1 MIIYESTVHSCMITA
16 GFDMMTAMPS
26 YDLRCRACGDTF
38 EITRSMATIDDP
50 APCPNGHT
58 DTVRLLRT
66 VAVTGVGGRS
76 AGSAPAPAGG
86 GGGCC
91 GGGCCG

>member
-1 MIIYESTVHSCMITA
+1 MMA
-16 GFDMMTAMPS
+16 GMPS

-38 EITRSMATIDDP
+38 EVSRSMANIDDP

-66 VAVTGVGGRS
+66 VAVTGGTSRS
-76 AGSAPAPAGG
+76 AGARPGPADTG

>member
-1 MIIYESTVHSCMITA
+1 
-16 GFDMMTAMPS
+16 MPR
-26 YDLRCRACGDTF
+26 YDIRCRSCGDTF
-38 EITRSMATIDDP
+38 EISRSMANIDDP

-58 DTVRLLRT
+58 DTVRLLPT
-66 VAVTGVGGRS
+66 IAVTGVTSAASGPAGGPS
-76 AGSAPAPAGG
+76 SAPAGGG